1 VRVDKHSSKL
11 GGEREAFAIVV
22 SVKIKR
28 QDHRGVGQRQHR
40 ESLRDI
46 EACLSEQ
53 SAKLNYTGLRGPI
66 RRSFWMVP
74 GWAVG
79 TP

>member
-1 VRVDKHSSKL
+1 MRSSKL
-11 GGEREAFAIVV
+11 GGEREVFAIVV
-22 SVKIKR
+22 SVKIKG
-28 QDHRGVGQRQHR
+28 QDHYGVGQRR

-46 EACLSEQ
+46 EACLSAQ
-53 SAKLNYTGLRGPI
+53 SAKLNHTGLRGPI

-79 TP
+79 SPW